1 MLADLR
7 RARRMQFDQLKRREF
22 IKLLGGTAMAWPLAV
37 LAQQTGTSHLRMMV
51 SGGIFCY

>member
-22 IKLLGGTAMAWPLAV
+22 IKLFGGTAMAWPLAV
-37 LAQQTGTSHLRMMV
+37 LAQQTGTSHLRIMV
-51 SGGIFCY
+51 